1 MGTDSRP
8 TMDMK
13 LAAADGP
20 ARITFEPGGTAFT
33 LAAEEFLTLRL
44 EPDVVPAVEIAVW
57 PNGISVWLP
66 YPGESDYIVLDS
78 EGREVARLW

>member
-1 MGTDSRP
+1 MGTDSSS

-44 EPDVVPAVEIAVW
+44 EPDVVPAVEITVW